1 MSSSLEISAELQILF
16 MNSWTLTP
24 LKLPDFPF
32 DDTSIDKWIAI
43 SYDPV
48 RNDIMGCDGSSTGR
62 INYMGLFRV
71 YCYAERRMDCYKL
84 ADDVTAF
91 LNGKSLNKNIEVGIA
106 QHSSVVDLDTN
117 LFEMKVSFEVNQN

>member
-1 MSSSLEISAELQILF
+1 MSKSLEITAELQLYF
-16 MNSWTLTP
+16 MNNWTETP

-48 RNDIMGCDGSSTGR
+48 RNDIMGCNGTTTGR
-62 INYMGLFRV
+62 LNYMGLFRV

-84 ADDVTAF
+84 ADSVSTF
-91 LNGKSLNKNIEVGIA
+91 LNGKSLPKNIEVGIA

-117 LFEMKVSFEVNQN
+117 LFEMKVSFTVNQN